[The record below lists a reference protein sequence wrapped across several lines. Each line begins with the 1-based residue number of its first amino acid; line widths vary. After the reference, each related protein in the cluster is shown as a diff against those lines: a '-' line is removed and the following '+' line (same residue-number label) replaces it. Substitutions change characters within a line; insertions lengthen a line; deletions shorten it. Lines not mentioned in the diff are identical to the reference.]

1 MVMYK
6 SVKSLIE
13 NTPPNMKKSWSRCI
27 VDCQFGKVNYYYGV
41 SLCVSTM
48 VSASSCT
55 YVIIRK

>member
-1 MVMYK
+1 MAMYK

-13 NTPPNMKKSWSRCI
+13 NTPPNMKKSWARCI

-41 SLCVSTM
+41 SLCVSTRTN
-48 VSASSCT
+48 ASCAT